1 MIFKYNRILTN
12 NFPSFHNTNI
22 PEEIGNL
29 TNLEYLL
36 VKLLKIISIC
46 YILILY

>member
-1 MIFKYNRILTN
+1 MDRILCN
-12 NFPSFHNTNI
+12 NPDSYGSSHI

-36 VKLLKIISIC
+36 VYYKNLL
-46 YILILY
+46 